1 MKKKILSLVVISM
14 IIFTTMI
21 ASGQSDVITKQN
33 TNEIPDT
40 FSDISESNLIKQ
52 TTLETI
58 TEDMQDYIDQLSC
71 SPIIKQFFIQCIK
84 QGLNDLKKQGINSE
98 VSIDTLSLSSYD
110 EKRAFG
116 NSRTRFFIFNS
127 YPDTV
132 QIETT
137 IPPIIQNR
145 TDNSTLEIFIKLYP
159 VVDNIKTSKQ
169 MIVRTL
175 TQETSVIWPCIGAR
189 IIEDNTTTSFIIA
202 FGPAIKWSWSLF

>member
-21 ASGQSDVITKQN
+21 ASGQSNVVTKQN
-33 TNEIPDT
+33 TNEIPGT
-40 FSDISESNLIKQ
+40 LSDISESKLVKQ

-58 TEDMQDYIDQLSC
+58 TEDMQEYIDQLSC

-98 VSIDTLSLSSYD
+98 VSTDTLSLSSYD
-110 EKRAFG
+110 EKKAFG

-137 IPPIIQNR
+137 IPPLVENR

-189 IIEDNTTTSFIIA
+189 IVEDNTTTSFIIA